1 MKKLLYMV
9 FGGLVAMALVFG
21 AAASFAQ
28 SGEGTNTPTTG
39 IGTEGANDGTIQIP
53 RHGGWGHPGNGG
65 PEANEEALAEALGV
79 TVEEL
84 EAAKTEARTAAIN
97 QAVADGVLTQEQADE
112 LLANGGGRMG
122 RFGNM
127 ETYLAEA
134 LGISVE
140 ELQTARQTVF
150 AANLADMVAAGEIT
164 QEQADMMLARQAVQG
179 YVDVEAIQAAVQS
192 IYADA
197 ITQALAD
204 GVITQEQADQLLS
217 DQSFNAPGFGFGGGG
232 HHGPGGRHGG
242 FHGFAPGAGAPAPT
256 DSGNDA

>member
-28 SGEGTNTPTTG
+28 TDDNTDTPTTETDTQDNNG
-39 IGTEGANDGTIQIP
+39 GTVQIP
-53 RHGGWGHPGNGG
+53 RHGWGGG
-65 PEANEEALAEALGV
+65 PEANEEALAEALGI

-84 EAAKTEARTAAIN
+84 ETAKTEAHTAAIN

-112 LLANGGGRMG
+112 LLANGGGRIG
-122 RFGNM
+122 RLGNM

-140 ELQTARQTVF
+140 TLQAARQTVF
-150 AANLADMVAAGEIT
+150 AANLAEMVAAGEIT
-164 QEQADMMLARQAVQG
+164 QEQADMMVARQAVQG
-179 YVDVEAIQAAVQS
+179 YVDVEAMQAAVQS

-197 ITQALAD
+197 IAQALAD

-217 DQSFNAPGFGFGGGG
+217 DQSFNAPGFGFGGG

-242 FHGFAPGAGAPAPT
+242 FHGFAPGTNAPATT